1 MKRHPKRAKYRNLS
15 ARTGSIYYERVWNGQ
30 RHCFSTKTTDWD
42 MAASVRDL
50 YEEKKGIGKTPFF
63 AGEIPK
69 FETFTQRYLDED
81 TSHLA
86 PTTRKDRRSYLRED
100 GPLLGYFGQRKL
112 DNIYPALLR
121 EWWNQEV
128 LRAGRS
134 TRTGRA
140 YLDVLSSVLAYAIDL
155 EILETNPV
163 PAFRETLRRRSNTKR
178 GRSESETGRH
188 VRPIE
193 TAEEI
198 GRLLKASQE
207 EGLPAHVLV
216 LLLLDAGLRLG
227 EAIGLRWGKVGWG
240 VDEDDLSRALLID
253 EARPRGGEPAPPKS
267 GRDRTI
273 ALSKR
278 LRHALAA
285 LYRGRFE
292 PTPSA
297 LVLEGIEPNN
307 FRQRE
312 WRRILKRAGIGH
324 LALKDLRD
332 TFASQLLTAGVQL
345 GYVSVQ
351 LGHSDV
357 AVTAQHYARWIGG
370 SMYRDPM
377 RLRTGEVPADLLAR
391 LGDESQRSPKTSKTD
406 AEPPIEKQWNYGQLL
421 VGAAGFEP
429 ATFSS
434 QS

>member
-1 MKRHPKRAKYRNLS
+1 MR
-15 ARTGSIYYERVWNGQ
+15 
-30 RHCFSTKTTDWD
+30 
-42 MAASVRDL
+42 
-50 YEEKKGIGKTPFF
+50 
-63 AGEIPK
+63 
-69 FETFTQRYLDED
+69 
-81 TSHLA
+81 
-86 PTTRKDRRSYLRED
+86 
-100 GPLLGYFGQRKL
+100 
-112 DNIYPALLR
+112 
-121 EWWNQEV
+121 
-128 LRAGRS
+128 
-134 TRTGRA
+134 TRTSRA
-140 YLDVLSSVLAYAIDL
+140 STADGSVLAYAIDL

-178 GRSESETGRH
+178 GRSEAETGRH
-188 VRPIE
+188 VRPVE

-285 LYRGRFE
+285 LYRERFE

-324 LALKDLRD
+324 RALKDLRD

-345 GYVSVQ
+345 GYVSAE

-357 AVTAQHYARWIGG
+357 AVTAQHYAR
-370 SMYRDPM
+370 
-377 RLRTGEVPADLLAR
+377 
-391 LGDESQRSPKTSKTD
+391 
-406 AEPPIEKQWNYGQLL
+406 
-421 VGAAGFEP
+421 
-429 ATFSS
+429 
-434 QS
+434 